1 MGAVAKTTDNVSGIK
16 ATGLQAID
24 ERLAEMKAADANAS
38 DIEKLQNLRNRIDTD
53 EGDIADLV
61 ANIRQENI
69 NADAAILRENELFRQ
84 QMDDYTVT
92 QDMFVGPP
100 KPPAPRAKATNLERN
115 ALDADGIG
123 KNFDEDMANY
133 NNLDTKYAIVDG
145 KLVDGE
151 QVIKELDDDLDGLES
166 IMRCSVG

>member
-1 MGAVAKTTDNVSGIK
+1 M
-16 ATGLQAID
+16 D
-24 ERLAEMKAADANAS
+24 E
-38 DIEKLQNLRNRIDTD
+38 
-53 EGDIADLV
+53 
-61 ANIRQENI
+61 
-69 NADAAILRENELFRQ
+69 F
-84 QMDDYTVT
+84 TVT
-92 QDMFVGPP
+92 PDMFVGPP
-100 KPPAPRAKATNLERN
+100 KPPAPRAEATNLERN
-115 ALDADGIG
+115 ALDADGMG